1 MKRKGPPDPREAAK
15 RAALNALRRAKR
27 AADKAGVELSQWEG
41 EFLDSVAQRVK
52 TYGRAFADPD
62 KGAPGTSLSMM
73 QGVKLK
79 EIAAKA
85 AGKDKAGGRF
95 GRSARNSGSRNAFGG
110 KGKRGGEDE
119 A

>member
-1 MKRKGPPDPREAAK
+1 MKRKSVDPREAAK

-41 EFLDSVAQRVK
+41 EFLESVTQRVR
-52 TYGRAFADPD
+52 TYGRAFGDPE

-85 AGKDKAGGRF
+85 SGKEPRRRFGSRKPFGGR
-95 GRSARNSGSRNAFGG
+95 SNDPEPS
-110 KGKRGGEDE
+110 EE
-119 A
+119 

>member
-1 MKRKGPPDPREAAK
+1 MKRKSVDPREAAK

-41 EFLDSVAQRVK
+41 EFLESVAQRVK
-52 TYGRAFADPD
+52 TYGRAFGDPD

-73 QGVKLK
+73 QRVKLK

-85 AGKDKAGGRF
+85 SGKQKPRF
-95 GRSARNSGSRNAFGG
+95 GQGRRKPSGQNGPD
-110 KGKRGGEDE
+110 ED
-119 A
+119 